1 MQRVR
6 TFSAHLGTFA
16 LGAAFLGLFTLG
28 LSQGAAGQT
37 EAADPGEAF
46 HDEVLVTASKR
57 TEDIQSVSLSITAI
71 EAETLDLL
79 GAYNLA
85 DLPAQ
90 VPNLYVST
98 ASQSHSPF
106 LFIRGLG
113 TSDFNQTAQG
123 SVGVYQDEVYRNS
136 TAVQLPQL
144 LDLEQVEVLR
154 GPQSTLYGRNTTG
167 GAIHLITRKP
177 SSTGSF
183 RARGTFGSYDLLD
196 FTLAGGNAVGE
207 RAAFRAAATSRRRD
221 GILTDLAS
229 GENVSDVDTWAAR
242 FAIEFQPGDRQS
254 WRLSLE
260 GSGVDQQARNRAAS
274 PSDLDR
280 WDVGEPWTVEV
291 NDPGADRMEAL
302 GTTVTGSVEFADFNL
317 TSITSYL
324 TSERQ
329 ERADVD
335 LQVEEE
341 LENERF
347 SDATQWS
354 QELRLTSTHG
364 GRLSWLAGAHWF
376 QEDLTA
382 FTDFEVVDLFGFIS
396 FFSENEFGQ
405 ENQAAAAYGQG
416 SWEIND
422 RSSLTFGLRYTWEEK
437 DFHIAQQGFFGAP
450 LERGGGRESWTE
462 PTGFVG
468 FEHGV
473 RSGLLWYGK
482 LTHGFRSGGF
492 NAGGGVGD
500 PAFDPE
506 LVDSLETGLKWSW
519 TKGRLAASAFHSRYK
534 DMQVLT
540 RIVRN
545 GIPDQILTNAG
556 EAEITGL
563 EAELV
568 LRPTRVV
575 SLSAG
580 LGWLDTTFEEFIDT
594 AGIDRAGNA
603 LAVAPE
609 ISLNGLAELTIP
621 LAGRGELAVA
631 LDWTYRDKIYFDF
644 ENTERI
650 AQDALA
656 LFGGRLSW
664 RPERGRFEVAVWG
677 RNLGDELYATR
688 ILLLPL
694 LGRDQV
700 SLATLRRTA
709 FRSPCPVDG
718 CWHGFR
724 AHRGGV
730 CRACASCRAAGH

>member
-1 MQRVR
+1 MQRAL
-6 TFSAHLGTFA
+6 SAHLRTLA
-16 LGAAFLGLFTLG
+16 LGAAFLGLFTLM
-28 LSQGAAGQT
+28 LCQGAAGQT
-37 EAADPGEAF
+37 EEADPEEADPEEAF
-46 HDEVLVTASKR
+46 HDEVLVTANKR
-57 TEDIQSVSLSITAI
+57 AEDIQSVSISITAI
-71 EAETLDLL
+71 EAETLELL

-113 TSDFNQTAQG
+113 TTDFNQIAQG

-144 LDLEQVEVLR
+144 LDLERVEVLR

-167 GAIHLITRKP
+167 GAIHLITAKP
-177 SSTGSF
+177 MPKGIF
-183 RARGTFGSYDLLD
+183 RARGTFGSYDLRD
-196 FTLAGGNAVGE
+196 FTLVGGSALGE
-207 RAAFRAAATSRRRD
+207 RAAFRAAATSRQRD
-221 GILTDLAS
+221 GILTDLSS
-229 GENVSDVDTWAAR
+229 GEKVSDLDTWAAR
-242 FAIEFQPGDRQS
+242 FALEFRPGERQS
-254 WRLSLE
+254 WRLTVE

-274 PSDLDR
+274 LSDLER
-280 WDVGEPWTVEV
+280 WDVGEPWTVEI

-302 GTTVTGSVEFADFNL
+302 GATVTGSVEFADFNL
-317 TSITSYL
+317 ASITSYL
-324 TSERQ
+324 ASERQ
-329 ERADVD
+329 ERADAD
-335 LQVEEE
+335 SQVEDE

-347 SDATQWS
+347 SDAEQWS

-364 GRLSWLAGAHWF
+364 GRLSWLAGVHWF

-382 FTDFEVVDLFGFIS
+382 YTDFEVIGLFGFIS
-396 FFSENEFGQ
+396 FFSENEFVQ
-405 ENQAAAAYGQG
+405 ENQAAAVYGQG
-416 SWEIND
+416 SYELGD
-422 RSSLTFGLRYTWEEK
+422 RFSLTFGLRYTWEEK
-437 DFHIAQQGFFGAP
+437 DFRNAQQGFFGAP
-450 LERGGGRESWTE
+450 LARGGGRESWVE

-473 RSGLLWYGK
+473 TSGLLWYGK

-500 PAFDPE
+500 PPFDPE
-506 LVDSLETGLKWSW
+506 SVDSLETGVKWSW
-519 TKGRLAASAFHSRYK
+519 AKGRLAASAFHSRYT

-545 GIPDQILTNAG
+545 GIPDQILTNAA
-556 EAEITGL
+556 ESEITGL

-568 LRPTRVV
+568 LRPTRVF

-580 LGWLDTTFEEFIDT
+580 LGWLDATFEEFIDT
-594 AGIDRAGNA
+594 AGIDRAGKT

-609 ISLNGLAELTIP
+609 LSLNGIAELTIP
-621 LAGRGELAVA
+621 SAGRGELAAA
-631 LDWTYRDKIYFDF
+631 LDWSYRDRMYFDF

-664 RPERGRFEVAVWG
+664 RPPSGRFEVAVWG

-688 ILLLPL
+688 ILPLPL

-700 SLATLRRTA
+700 SLGDPATYGLSISVSR
-709 FRSPCPVDG
+709 
-718 CWHGFR
+718 
-724 AHRGGV
+724 
-730 CRACASCRAAGH
+730 